1 MTVGNSGTSD
11 RLANNGLV
19 FGYNHGEVW
28 IDMKNRSL
36 KINDPS
42 RKLGVKYLDDIQLTN
57 SFPDWKALLARI
69 EEQRQIAEFA
79 AREQYEAEE
88 GHFPQTYDNLL
99 AVLGGRGS
107 GKSSVILTLREKMK
121 YPVKQ
126 DILLPIITPEIIS
139 EQECSIL
146 GWIMSATESII
157 RDLEHRI
164 ENLDRNM
171 RGYIQEYGESLDP
184 FFKDCRFRKDNPLRQ
199 RYQDLFE
206 KSVSTSGRLDTSGY
220 SAEDAVSYRVK
231 RSQKQYKL
239 IQDLNDFWS
248 QLTNVWYQTRLR
260 ELGQEKNKSAAQFSI
275 KRPLIVLMFDDID
288 LVPERSMELLTTT
301 FQYFTNP
308 NIVIILTA
316 AEQVLKDV
324 IRLKMFER
332 LIGSPSSSLLMDA
345 VPWGHIRNTVHEWT
359 MDQFDPSPV
368 DKMSREFYDKVIP
381 PSSRYRLRRYE
392 IIDEKRLYA
401 YSSMGQSFWIP
412 QANTPS
418 SIPIEQFLIDQVEK
432 LRQAFLPEEGS
443 VPNFLLGGKEEQVFQ
458 KAYLIIFGEKSR
470 NIANGCLEIMNTFDR
485 LTKLEAKGRELTAE
499 EHLEVLLSL
508 RHLVRALLLSKV
520 SLNEYAD
527 RVDSF
532 LYPAPDRIGN
542 YMDYSF
548 ALDCYQQ
555 EQRKIHDWVIS
566 RQQKDDPISPER
578 LPHVVADYLGKAQA
592 KIAALMMVMFFA
604 EGILMITDCR
614 RHHIHGYR
622 QLSSLLNSDVII
634 EADGAEYRTR
644 SLSLFPEH
652 QQTFEFL
659 HSMPLVL
666 EHIHHYVGMDL
677 YNTRYAGDY
686 LSDIFQVRLSEEKTG
701 PKTILKQAVNKER
714 EWVKT
719 VLTMLVIQHSGIT
732 LVGPDFLQFPEEEL
746 SKLDLFAF
754 TAQFS
759 RKKRQAALNF
769 LAQGNLISACRDRMK
784 DFHALTQ
791 AKYDWSAITQRF
803 QNTFLRPNCSIP
815 LQYLDNQYDTFVE
828 STDPEQQYIKAY
840 FSYRWKE
847 FFAAEAEVPE
857 EQKEADAQ
865 FRQCYQLVRFV
876 RNTLSVFVK
885 ALSNLTSLY
894 LSQEQINTIRKH
906 IQSIDD
912 YNLDL
917 KLKKEAWITRLDR
930 TMLAQSLNTEDQD
943 GQFTMGTSSGIDNK
957 PLQIPARPFIEY
969 LVELQKTVQAQ
980 QSELST
986 YDYYERIVYREYFQ
1000 LASYLMVVY
1009 ENPQETAEIGGV
1021 SIPMSSMLI
1030 SELKMLEFLFPYYF
1044 AAHMGIVEDSR
1055 YQSELPASVYAP
1067 NDSVNAK
1074 LHTLFE
1080 QLTGAKLTAKSD
1092 KALLDLMK
1100 EVQRELAIRYCDYL
1114 ESTYE

>member
-1 MTVGNSGTSD
+1 MK
-11 RLANNGLV
+11 NNG
-19 FGYNHGEVW
+19 
-28 IDMKNRSL
+28 L

-79 AREQYEAEE
+79 AREQYEANEE
-88 GHFPQTYDNLL
+88 HFPQTYDNLL

-121 YPVKQ
+121 YPVNQ

-146 GWIMSATESII
+146 GWIMSATETII

-164 ENLDRNM
+164 ENLNRN
-171 RGYIQEYGESLDP
+171 RHGNIRECGDNLDQ

-206 KSVSTSGRLDTSGY
+206 KSVSTSGGVDTSGY

-248 QLTNVWYQTRLR
+248 ELTNVWYLTRLR
-260 ELGQEKNKSAAQFSI
+260 ELGQEKNKSATQLSI

-392 IIDEKRLYA
+392 IIEEKRLYA

-412 QANTPS
+412 QANTS
-418 SIPIEQFLIDQVEK
+418 YSIPIEQFLIDQVEK
-432 LRQAFLPEEGS
+432 LRQAF
-443 VPNFLLGGKEEQVFQ
+443 VPDKGNVSNFLLGGKKEQVFQ
-458 KAYLIIFGEKSR
+458 KAYLIVFGEKSR

-485 LTKLEAKGRELTAE
+485 LTQLDAKGRELTAE
-499 EHLEVLLSL
+499 EHQEVLLSL
-508 RHLVRALLLSKV
+508 RHLVRALLLSKE

-527 RVDSF
+527 HVDSF

-542 YMDYSF
+542 YMDYNF
-548 ALDCYQQ
+548 ALECYQK

-566 RQQKDDPISPER
+566 RQQKDNPISPER

-622 QLSSLLNSDVII
+622 QLSTLLNSDVII
-634 EADGAEYRTR
+634 ETDGAEYHTKN
-644 SLSLFPEH
+644 LPLFPEH

-677 YNTRYAGDY
+677 YNTRYASNY
-686 LSDIFQVRLSEEKTG
+686 LSDIFQVRLSEEKTE

-732 LVGPDFLQFPEEEL
+732 LVEPAFLQIPEEEL
-746 SKLDLFAF
+746 RRLNLFAF
-754 TAQFS
+754 TAQYS
-759 RKKRQAALNF
+759 RKKRLAALDF
-769 LAQGNLISACRDRMK
+769 LTQGNLISACRCRMT
-784 DFHALTQ
+784 DFQLLTQ
-791 AKYDWSAITQRF
+791 EEYDWTAITRRF
-803 QNTFLRPNCSIP
+803 KNTFLRPNCNSP
-815 LQYLDNQYDTFVE
+815 LQHLDNQYDTFVE
-828 STDPEQQYIKAY
+828 SADPEQQYIKAY
-840 FSYRWKE
+840 FSYRWKDYI
-847 FFAAEAEVPE
+847 AAETEGPE
-857 EQKEADAQ
+857 EQKESDSH
-865 FRQCYQLVRFV
+865 FGQCYRLVRFV
-876 RNTLSVFVK
+876 QNTLSAFVK

-894 LSQEQINTIRKH
+894 LTQEQINKIRKY
-906 IQSIDD
+906 IQNIDD
-912 YNLDL
+912 YNLEL
-917 KLKKEAWITRLDR
+917 KLKKEALITRLDR
-930 TMLAQSLNTEDQD
+930 TMLAMGLNTEEQD
-943 GQFTMGTSSGIDNK
+943 GQFTMDTPSGKDNK
-957 PLQIPARPFIEY
+957 HLQIPARPFIEY
-969 LVELQKTVQAQ
+969 LVELQKTVQEQ

-986 YDYYERIVYREYFQ
+986 YDYYERVVYREYFQ
-1000 LASYLMVVY
+1000 LTSYLIVAY

-1055 YQSELPASVYAP
+1055 YQSELPASAYAP
-1067 NDSVNAK
+1067 NDSVKAK
-1074 LHTLFE
+1074 LYTLFE
-1080 QLTGAKLTAKSD
+1080 QLTRGKPTAKSD
-1092 KALLDLMK
+1092 KSLLDLMK

-1114 ESTYE
+1114 ESPYE